1 MRPENGYTKPEAL
14 PVVAASILS
23 ADFAC
28 LGEECDAVIAAGAR
42 SLHVDIMDGHFVP
55 NLSMGPAIC
64 KSVRQH
70 LPEVMIDV
78 HLMVTDPKA
87 CASEFIDAGAN
98 HVTFHVEVVEDPIAL
113 RDEIHAQGAS
123 AGLALNP
130 ETPLESIEPFIEAFD
145 LILVMS
151 VHPGFSGQ
159 KFIDEV
165 LEKTRAISPK
175 LRDDQRLE
183 MDGGVSPV
191 TAQACREAGCDVLV
205 SASAIFG
212 SDDYEDE
219 IRRIG
224 GFRSPVT

>member
-1 MRPENGYTKPEAL
+1 MLLNY
-14 PVVAASILS
+14 
-23 ADFAC
+23 
-28 LGEECDAVIAAGAR
+28 
-42 SLHVDIMDGHFVP
+42 GH
-55 NLSMGPAIC
+55 
-64 KSVRQH
+64 
-70 LPEVMIDV
+70 
-78 HLMVTDPKA
+78 
-87 CASEFIDAGAN
+87 
-98 HVTFHVEVVEDPIAL
+98 
-113 RDEIHAQGAS
+113 
-123 AGLALNP
+123 
-130 ETPLESIEPFIEAFD
+130 
-145 LILVMS
+145 
-151 VHPGFSGQ
+151 Q

-212 SDDYEDE
+212 SDDYEEE